1 MHIMKRT
8 MALCLSL
15 LVLMMTAA
23 GAEVSFLDHAQDWET
38 EMPPLEVL
46 LSAKVTAHQPFDA
59 DRLAMLTPITDALSL
74 RLVTGTNAGSVG
86 ILLADE
92 PLLTLTYH
100 GSEAQLSCV
109 PDTTYQAADDPL
121 TALLGAD
128 VSVTDVYALLGLNRD
143 GETLIADGRVLLD
156 GIQTALA
163 DYGTRSAS
171 TQSISGYGQATYRY
185 DYTVPAS
192 RADALTELLLP
203 VCSDGWLRS
212 IIARLTFSGK
222 QTLRIYYTGEDK
234 QLRAEYNGVCG
245 FGDDLRTVNL
255 VFKQLH
261 NGETDKDYLELTSPA
276 KKGKN
281 KNSLTFERTLTTN
294 KKGQRTLEGSYSYTV
309 TADGITSVRKGEFAL
324 NNAFTADA
332 DVLTGS
338 MTFQTRL
345 DGAEKYSAV
354 TLKPD
359 LTLTG
364 TAEAPVVEGTI
375 TVEESFAGKTTEAAV
390 VSVSLKRADGIAWAD
405 SFYTVDLS
413 LLSAE
418 EMADLTKHI
427 SESATT
433 ALVRPLIRHMGAQG
447 DWFFREMPE
456 NAVHAILDAAGAT
469 QSTKEAE

>member
-1 MHIMKRT
+1 MHIIKRT

-23 GAEVSFLDHAQDWET
+23 GAEVPFLVHAQGWEAET
-38 EMPPLEVL
+38 LPIEVL

-74 RLVTGTNAGSVG
+74 RLVAGADAGSVD
-86 ILLADE
+86 ILLADDT
-92 PLLTLTYH
+92 LLTVAYQ
-100 GSEAQLSCV
+100 GGEVQFSCV

-121 TALLGAD
+121 TALIGAD
-128 VSVTDVYALLGLNRD
+128 VSVTDVYASLGLNRD
-143 GETLIADGRVLLD
+143 GETLIRDGRTLLE
-156 GIQTALA
+156 GIPTVLA

-171 TQSISGYGQATYRY
+171 TQSISGYGQAAYRY
-185 DYTVPAS
+185 DYAVPANK
-192 RADALTELLLP
+192 AQALPELLLSACP
-203 VCSDGWLRS
+203 DGWLRS

-222 QTLRIYYTGEDK
+222 QTLRVYYTATD
-234 QLRAEYNGVCG
+234 QVLRAEYNGVCG
-245 FGDDLRTVNL
+245 FADDLRTVNL

-261 NGETDKDYLELTSPA
+261 NDETDKDYLELTSPA

-281 KNSLTFERTLTTN
+281 KNSLTFERTVTTN
-294 KKGQRTLEGSYSYTV
+294 KKGQRTLEGSYSYTA
-309 TADGITSVRKGEFAL
+309 TADDITSVRKGEFAL
-324 NNAFTADA
+324 NNAFTAEA

-338 MTFQTRL
+338 MTFQTKIG
-345 DGAEKYSAV
+345 GAEKYSAV

-364 TAEAPVVEGTI
+364 TADAPVAEGTI
-375 TVEESFAGKTTEAAV
+375 TVEEAYAGKTTEAAV
-390 VSVSLKRADGIAWAD
+390 VSVSLRCAEGIDWAD

-418 EMADLTKHI
+418 EMADLQARI
-427 SESATT
+427 AEAATT
-433 ALVRPLIRHMGAQG
+433 AIVRPLIQHMGAQG
-447 DWFFREMPE
+447 EWFFREMPE
-456 NAVHAILDAAGAT
+456 ESVNAILDAAGAS